1 MTSESHAAQSAPE
14 ASGDDEH
21 RITKAV
27 LNRMF
32 LRSLTLEASFNYERQ
47 QGLGFAFIM
56 APAIRR
62 LYRTR
67 EERAAALT
75 RHLAFFNITP
85 YVNQAVVGATAA
97 MEAERKS
104 NPSITETSVESVKVA
119 LMGPLAGIGD
129 SLYWGTLRL
138 IITGIAVALALGG
151 NFVGPILFVLGFNIP
166 VLLLSYFYLRGSF
179 SLGTKFLSR
188 ISAEMME
195 RITSAA
201 TMVGLLV
208 IGGLTASL
216 ISISTPLAFPVGD
229 GESNIQTDVLDGI
242 LPGMLPLATFWL
254 FYWLLGKKWKPWHLL
269 LLSLA
274 LGFIGA
280 FTGILGVGE

>member
-1 MTSESHAAQSAPE
+1 MTSEHPTAAPVPE
-14 ASGDDEH
+14 ADENP
-21 RITKAV
+21 ITRKI

-56 APAIRR
+56 APVIRQ
-62 LYRTR
+62 LYKTQ
-67 EERAAALT
+67 EARAAALK
-75 RHLAFFNITP
+75 RHLVFFNITP

-97 MEAERKS
+97 METERRG
-104 NPSITETSVESVKVA
+104 NPAITDESIENVKVA

-138 IITGIAVALALGG
+138 IITGIAVSLALVG
-151 NFVGPILFVLGFNIP
+151 NFFGPILFVLGYNIP

-179 SLGTKFLSR
+179 RLGTRFLSMV
-188 ISAEMME
+188 SAELME

-201 TMVGLLV
+201 SMVGLLV
-208 IGGLTASL
+208 VGGLTASL
-216 ISISTPLAFPVGD
+216 VQVMTPLSFAVGE
-229 GESNIQTDVLDGI
+229 GESNLQTDVLDSI

-254 FYWLLGKKWKPWHLL
+254 FYWLLGKRWKPWHLL

-274 LGFIGA
+274 LGLIGA
-280 FTGILGVGE
+280 YTGILGVSE

>member
-1 MTSESHAAQSAPE
+1 MTSEHREQRQEESAV
-14 ASGDDEH
+14 EH
-21 RITKAV
+21 TITRSV

-56 APAIRR
+56 APAIRQ
-62 LYRTR
+62 LYRSQ
-67 EERAAALT
+67 EERAAALQ

-85 YVNQAVVGATAA
+85 YVNQAVVGATTA
-97 MEAERKS
+97 MEKERRN
-104 NPSITETSVESVKVA
+104 NPAITDTSIESVKVA

-138 IITGIAVALALGG
+138 IVTGIAVSLALAG
-151 NFVGPILFVLGFNIP
+151 NFLGPIIFILGYNIP
-166 VLLLSYFYLRGSF
+166 VLGLSYFYLRGSF
-179 SLGTKFLSR
+179 SLGAKFLGS
-188 ISAEMME
+188 ISADLME

-216 ISISTPLAFPVGD
+216 VNVYTPLSFAVGE
-229 GESNIQTDVLDGI
+229 GESNLQTDVLDGI

-254 FYWLLGKKWKPWHLL
+254 YYWLLGKRWKPWHLL

-280 FTGILGVGE
+280 YTGILGVSE